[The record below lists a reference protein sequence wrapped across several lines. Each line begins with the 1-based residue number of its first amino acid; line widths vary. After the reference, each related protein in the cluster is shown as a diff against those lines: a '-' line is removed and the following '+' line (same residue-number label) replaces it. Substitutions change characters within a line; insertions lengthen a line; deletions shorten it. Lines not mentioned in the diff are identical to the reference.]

1 MGMEILAT
9 FERFEPRDKR
19 SDFTALSTMLVVLMK
34 GLDQV
39 IKNLSRYGYTVG
51 QLM

>member
-1 MGMEILAT
+1 MGMGIYAT
-9 FERFEPRDKR
+9 SARFESTAKR
-19 SDFTALSTMLVVLMK
+19 SDFTALSTMLVLLMK

-39 IKNLSRYGYTVG
+39 IQNLSIGYTVD